1 MRVSSLLVWG
11 RTPPSVRPGNARRRA
26 PHALR
31 RITTHVAL
39 LLFLFAVPS
48 SRAANCIPI
57 HQAGQHIGETRCV
70 TGKVFTVKAVPKA
83 SISWI
88 SVKMLWP
95 VLSPSWSKR
104 PERCRRRPPPSRTHH
119 RDPRSPEGL
128 RRPPRNHPQPHQPD
142 RGRRRHHP
150 SATQELRC
158 GKPWPLQC
166 RSIASNKKAHEDEGQ
181 AEHHRDLWQ

>member
-11 RTPPSVRPGNARRRA
+11 RTPPSVRPGNARRCA
-26 PHALR
+26 PMLYAGLR
-31 RITTHVAL
+31 PTSRSCSSSS
-39 LLFLFAVPS
+39 PS
-48 SRAANCIPI
+48 PPPAPPTASRF
-57 HQAGQHIGETRCV
+57 TRPASTSEKPDVSPEKCSQS
-70 TGKVFTVKAVPKA
+70 KAVPKA